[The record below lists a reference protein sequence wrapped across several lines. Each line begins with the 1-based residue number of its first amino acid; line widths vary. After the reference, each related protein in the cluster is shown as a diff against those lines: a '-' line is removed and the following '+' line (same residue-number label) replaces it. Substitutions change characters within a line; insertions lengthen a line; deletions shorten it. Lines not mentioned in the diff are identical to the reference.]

1 MNPCVAAKRIANS
14 LHSQHLGKL
23 RGITLLSD
31 AGAAVVFG
39 NDDYARDPET
49 REEVRLILDRAAQDQ
64 VDVLGFE
71 TDDAGHSAWAMVL
84 RSTDLDWLR
93 ARLREASY
101 QSHCQNGLAR
111 RLIVA
116 EVISAADASVAELE
130 DEDVETIGVE
140 RDIEPIDEDACLV
153 EGEDR
158 SF

>member
-14 LHSQHLGKL
+14 LQTQRLGAL
-23 RGITLLSD
+23 RGVTLLSD

-39 NDDYARDPET
+39 NDDYAHDPET

-64 VDVLGFE
+64 VEVLGFE

-84 RSTDLDWLR
+84 RCTDLDWLR
-93 ARLREASY
+93 SRLREASY
-101 QSHCQNGLAR
+101 QSHCHDGSEP

-116 EVISAADASVAELE
+116 EVISSPETGAAELNRVEVIGLGNDADA
-130 DEDVETIGVE
+130 
-140 RDIEPIDEDACLV
+140 IDESACLV